1 MTEKVIEL
9 GNAEAIHKTSNLKQ
23 KGAYKKKKKNCGDD
37 FKNNHTKGT
46 IGTAPD

>member
-23 KGAYKKKKKNCGDD
+23 KGAYKKKKIVGMTLK
-37 FKNNHTKGT
+37 TT
-46 IGTAPD
+46 IQRAQ